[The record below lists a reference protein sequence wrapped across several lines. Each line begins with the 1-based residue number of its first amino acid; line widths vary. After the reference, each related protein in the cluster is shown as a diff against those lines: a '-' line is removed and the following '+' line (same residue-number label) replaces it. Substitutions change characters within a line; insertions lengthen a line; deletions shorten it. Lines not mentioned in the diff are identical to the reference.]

1 MRFGVLGADKES
13 GNDVEV
19 VLTAANLTEAEA
31 EACKRNILVSAI
43 KPIADDDKD
52 AIALVDD
59 DDGGGDLRNSSVS
72 RAGMS
77 VSAAQAQ
84 ASGRSSHGTI
94 TVNANSPSGSAR
106 TGEGAAPGEA
116 KGEAAMEYHILMNQ
130 SLYLLETAVNKQL
143 RDGWEP
149 QGGLM
154 VAFTNNQTQFYQAVI
169 WRKAARQRKSE
180 VRSEKSEAVADYS
193 LLTSDF

>member
-1 MRFGVLGADKES
+1 MRFGIVGADKES

-19 VLTAANLTEAEA
+19 VLTASDQAAAEA
-31 EACKRNILVSAI
+31 EACKRNIMVSQI
-43 KPIADDDKD
+43 KTIAEDDAD

-59 DDGGGDLRNSSVS
+59 DHEVTPVPANAS

-77 VSAAQAQ
+77 VAAAQAQ

-94 TVNANSPSGSAR
+94 TVNANSPSGSAK
-106 TGEGAAPGEA
+106 TGEGMAPGEV
-116 KGEAAMEYHILMNQ
+116 KGDAPMEYHILMNQ

-154 VAFTNNQTQFYQAVI
+154 VAFTNNQTQFYQAVS
-169 WRKAARQRKSE
+169 RKK
-180 VRSEKSEAVADYS
+180 KP
-193 LLTSDF
+193 TP